1 MHIRKLVKS
10 GTASHTIS
18 LPKDW
23 ISKNKLKKG
32 DLLYI
37 DEQDNDLKIS
47 TKNKDATVKQKEK
60 IINIDRE
67 VNSIRR
73 DTISAYINNHTD
85 FVFTGNTLNEKLED
99 IRNVLQNFL
108 ALEVIEQTEKRLIAK
123 DFLNIKEFSL
133 EKTAR
138 RMDML
143 TRSMIEDAKK
153 GKEQYQT
160 LYFRDFEVDKLFF
173 LMSRLIR
180 KHLSDPAS
188 SISPIKAHTTWWLAK
203 NLESAADAAKNLSR
217 IFSKEIK
224 GVYEGSEEYYRECIK
239 SYFTKDKDLANRLI
253 EKRLELLERCDK
265 IKGEQRYLIKELIN
279 SSRNIAKVILDSQ
292 TE

>member
-1 MHIRKLVKS
+1 MHMRKLVKS
-10 GTASHTIS
+10 GSASHTVS
-18 LPKDW
+18 LPKEW
-23 ISKNKLKKG
+23 ISKNNLKKG

-47 TKNKDATVKQKEK
+47 AKDKEMPAKQKEK
-60 IINIDRE
+60 TIDIDRE

-73 DTISAYINNHTD
+73 DTISAYINNYTD
-85 FVFTGNTLNEKLED
+85 FVFAGKTLNHKLED
-99 IRNVLQNFL
+99 IRKILQNFL
-108 ALEVIEQTEKRLIAK
+108 ALEIVEQTEKRLIAK

-153 GKEQYQT
+153 GKKQYQT

-180 KHLSDPAS
+180 KHLSNPS
-188 SISPIKAHTTWWLAK
+188 STVSPIKAHVSWWLAK

-217 IFSKEIK
+217 IFSKEITDL
-224 GVYEGSEEYYRECIK
+224 YEESEDYYRECVK
-239 SYFTKDKDLANRLI
+239 SYFTKDKELANKLI
-253 EKRLELLERCDK
+253 EKRLELLERCDSV
-265 IKGEQRYLIKELIN
+265 KGEQRYLIKELIN

-292 TE
+292 TD